1 MTASDKVEDLVAR
14 GKVRD
19 AADVHY
25 EDMVRARTGGTSQ
38 DINGREVDVVTSDA
52 LIQVKRTMSAV
63 NKPKNFLSKSTR
75 NQIKATIAS
84 ADELGMR
91 AEFWFKYGVHR
102 DVRSYIEDKGG
113 IVRLG
118 FGD

>member
-1 MTASDKVEDLVAR
+1 MTASAQVRDLAAR
-14 GKVRD
+14 GKTRE

-38 DINGREVDVVTSDA
+38 MINGREVDVVTSDA
-52 LIQVKRTMSAV
+52 LIQVKRTMTAV
-63 NKPKNFLSKSTR
+63 NRPKNFLSKSTR
-75 NQIKATIAS
+75 NQIKATLSS
-84 ADELGMR
+84 ADEMGVR

-102 DVRSYIEDKGG
+102 DVRSYIEGKGG
-113 IVRLG
+113 IVVTG